1 MGRESLYLKFRPFQL
16 SDIVGQKYIVQTLKQ
31 ASIDNSFVHT
41 YLFGGIKGTGK
52 TTSARIL
59 ANLLTC
65 ENPSNGI
72 LCGKCRACK
81 SVQSGSSMD
90 IIELDGANNRKVEDI
105 RDLIDSA
112 HWPPTEL
119 KRKVYVVDECLGRLS
134 RVNTENG
141 LMRIDELVHHKKNV
155 KVWSWNFEKNCLE
168 LKPVTGW
175 FKNSGKQVY
184 NIKFESEGVLYASPG
199 HLVCIDPINHTFTPV
214 SDIKVGD
221 IVYRQGLSL
230 SDYQEQMIYGSLLGD
245 ASLSKRK
252 VREKM
257 PRSTNVRLKF
267 IHGVAQKE
275 YLDFKYNILSNFVKT
290 APRQGF
296 HIGFKGYP
304 EIETWKFTTLCSSQF
319 NKFYDKAIMNGKKCI
334 SRQWLDSINE
344 IGLAF
349 WFCDDGSS
357 HRYGQREEQ
366 VSVALHTECFSYDE
380 HLILQS
386 WLMEKFSVESSI
398 CKSRK
403 NDKVY
408 FFLNLINNSAFKF
421 LNIIAPHVPKSMQYK
436 VKINY
441 ECNDTCGIEKK
452 QYGLIGEKVQSI
464 NENGYE
470 NVTYDIEVADNHNY
484 FVSGTLVH
492 NCHQLTSTA
501 ISALLK
507 IVEEPP
513 EYVTF
518 IFCTTELD
526 KIPDT
531 ILSRSQRFMFG
542 RLSLKEVV
550 SRLKFISE
558 QENIKAT
565 EDALYALARMG
576 RGSMRDSIG
585 YLEQIATLA
594 SGKEINDKAVAKYFG
609 MADRRGIL
617 NMLKSMNS
625 ANLSL
630 LMDQVNDLV
639 IANADIKNI
648 VFEISELFRSIMVIK
663 AKNGNFSLIELPEH
677 EIQELME
684 IGDKIKF
691 SNLYKL
697 SRSFST
703 LEKEMDWGI
712 NKRWI
717 LESTLIKCSEILM
730 EQ

>member
-1 MGRESLYLKFRPFQL
+1 MGRESLYLKYRPFQL

-65 ENPSNGI
+65 ENPVNGV

-105 RDLIDSA
+105 RDLIDGA

-119 KRKVYVVDECLGRLS
+119 KRKVY
-134 RVNTENG
+134 T
-141 LMRIDELVHHKKNV
+141 IDE
-155 KVWSWNFEKNCLE
+155 S
-168 LKPVTGW
+168 
-175 FKNSGKQVY
+175 
-184 NIKFESEGVLYASPG
+184 
-199 HLVCIDPINHTFTPV
+199 
-214 SDIKVGD
+214 
-221 IVYRQGLSL
+221 
-230 SDYQEQMIYGSLLGD
+230 
-245 ASLSKRK
+245 
-252 VREKM
+252 
-257 PRSTNVRLKF
+257 
-267 IHGVAQKE
+267 
-275 YLDFKYNILSNFVKT
+275 
-290 APRQGF
+290 
-296 HIGFKGYP
+296 
-304 EIETWKFTTLCSSQF
+304 
-319 NKFYDKAIMNGKKCI
+319 
-334 SRQWLDSINE
+334 
-344 IGLAF
+344 
-349 WFCDDGSS
+349 
-357 HRYGQREEQ
+357 
-366 VSVALHTECFSYDE
+366 
-380 HLILQS
+380 
-386 WLMEKFSVESSI
+386 
-398 CKSRK
+398 
-403 NDKVY
+403 
-408 FFLNLINNSAFKF
+408 
-421 LNIIAPHVPKSMQYK
+421 
-436 VKINY
+436 
-441 ECNDTCGIEKK
+441 
-452 QYGLIGEKVQSI
+452 
-464 NENGYE
+464 
-470 NVTYDIEVADNHNY
+470 
-484 FVSGTLVH
+484 
-492 NCHQLTSTA
+492 HQLTSTA

-550 SRLKFISE
+550 GRLKFISE